1 MMRPDP
7 EKDAVEVKYV
17 HGYPTLAAF
26 IASDPGHSTAIYRRF
41 DFLSARNLLLLQS
54 ELVELEAQLR
64 VLDQEDLRNDDDD
77 EVNECSRDWNVFEE
91 KARDANSGAEKRMKL
106 SLLIRAKLKEYSEA
120 NSMSQDDSN

>member
-1 MMRPDP
+1 MRPDA

-41 DFLSARNLLLLQS
+41 DFLSARTLLLLQS

-64 VLDQEDLRNDDDD
+64 VLDQEDLQNDDE
-77 EVNECSRDWNVFEE
+77 EVTECARDWNVFEE
-91 KARDANSGAEKRMKL
+91 KAKVAHSRAEKRMQL

-120 NSMSQDDSN
+120 NSISQDELN

>member
-1 MMRPDP
+1 MRSDP

-26 IASDPGHSTAIYRRF
+26 IASDPGHSAAIYRRF

-64 VLDQEDLRNDDDD
+64 VLDQEDLHNDDG
-77 EVNECSRDWNVFEE
+77 EVNDCARDWAVFEE
-91 KARDANSGAEKRMKL
+91 KAKDTNSGAEKRMKL

-120 NSMSQDDSN
+120 SSISQDASN